1 MLILKKK
8 AKTEAFS
15 MYVVAYKFNEDST
28 EFDAKFVLT
37 NETNTFASI
46 SDKGLI
52 TVSNDELGGSIEVT
66 CYWNDNKVVH
76 TIELSALDDANIGDA
91 VDTESGE

>member
-1 MLILKKK
+1 M
-8 AKTEAFS
+8 EAFS
-15 MYVVAYKFNEDST
+15 MYVVAYKFNETSP
-28 EFDAKFVLT
+28 EVDAKFVLN

-66 CYWNDNKVVH
+66 CYWNDNEVVH
-76 TIELSALDDANIGDA
+76 TIELFKLDDANIGDS
-91 VDTESGE
+91 VDTKEN

>member
-15 MYVVAYKFNEDST
+15 MYVVAYKFDENSPEV
-28 EFDAKFVLT
+28 DAKFVLN
-37 NETNTFASI
+37 NETNTLASI

-52 TVSNDELGGSIEVT
+52 TVSNDELGGNIVVT
-66 CYWNDNKVVH
+66 SYWNDNEVVH
-76 TIELSALDDANIGDA
+76 TIELSTLDDAGIGDS
-91 VDTESGE
+91 VDAGSE